1 MLGLQQLARVSRG
14 PGASATAVPASA
26 LSLYLPQ
33 AWPSAPYI
41 HVWEFVVLL
50 YRILK
55 GRPGQSPHGLGKLH
69 VLRACLNQEIPSSC
83 QD

>member
-41 HVWEFVVLL
+41 PRLGVCGSALQDT
-50 YRILK
+50 K
-55 GRPGQSPHGLGKLH
+55 GQTRTKPTWFGETPCAQSMSQPGNP
-69 VLRACLNQEIPSSC
+69 I
-83 QD
+83 

>member
-14 PGASATAVPASA
+14 PGAASA

-41 HVWEFVVLL
+41 PCLGVCDSALQDTEGQTRTKPTWFGETPCTQS
-50 YRILK
+50 ISQ
-55 GRPGQSPHGLGKLH
+55 PGNP
-69 VLRACLNQEIPSSC
+69 I
-83 QD
+83 